1 MALHPVT
8 LEKMAATVA
17 GMFARPRVVVSG
29 NFATPWAAV
38 DALDQQVPDWTLHM
52 LNAQAGV
59 PQRPG
64 VRLETCF
71 VGPGM
76 RGQPS
81 LAYVP
86 SRLSMVPVLLQ
97 GPLAP
102 DVVVVHVAPP
112 RRGCYSMGTEVNI
125 LPAAIGAARSRGGLV
140 VAVVNPS
147 MPFTAGDALLPADRV
162 DIVVEVEAELL
173 SPRPS
178 PDTDDQSRAIGD
190 LVAARIADGATI
202 QAGIGSVPDAVLGSL
217 RGRRG
222 LRVWSEMISDGILG
236 LERAGALDHAAP
248 IATSFLFGSPE
259 LYSWADANPR
269 LLMVRTQVANDPA
282 RIAACPR
289 MVSVNSALQVD
300 LFAQANAA
308 YVRRRVYSGFGGQ
321 SDFVVGALHSE
332 QGQAI
337 IALRSWHPKAN
348 CSTVVPVLGEPV
360 TSFQHTAVIT
370 EHGTA
375 ELVGRSQSEQAIA
388 LIEHAADPRIRAE
401 LREGAVAMGLHGTRA
416 GATNGPG

>member
-1 MALHPVT
+1 M
-8 LEKMAATVA
+8 
-17 GMFARPRVVVSG
+17 R
-29 NFATPWAAV
+29 
-38 DALDQQVPDWTLHM
+38 
-52 LNAQAGV
+52 
-59 PQRPG
+59 
-64 VRLETCF
+64 CF
-71 VGPGM
+71 LRTGLT
-76 RGQPS
+76 S
-81 LAYVP
+81 WW
-86 SRLSMVPVLLQ
+86 
-97 GPLAP
+97 
-102 DVVVVHVAPP
+102 
-112 RRGCYSMGTEVNI
+112 
-125 LPAAIGAARSRGGLV
+125 RSRR
-140 VAVVNPS
+140 S
-147 MPFTAGDALLPADRV
+147 W
-162 DIVVEVEAELL
+162 L

-269 LLMVRTQVANDPA
+269 LLMVGTQVANDPA

-348 CSTVVPVLGEPV
+348 CSTVVPSWGSRSPRSS
-360 TSFQHTAVIT
+360 TPRSSPSTARPSSSV
-370 EHGTA
+370 A
-375 ELVGRSQSEQAIA
+375 ASPSKRS
-388 LIEHAADPRIRAE
+388 H
-401 LREGAVAMGLHGTRA
+401 
-416 GATNGPG
+416 